1 MTIDIEKRKK
11 IMARSIKLG
20 HCICN
25 PKKGCPCD
33 IFKEKDVCPCA
44 GERVENAV
52 EEVRL
57 TSLVEK
63 AGCASKINQA
73 DLKKVLAGL
82 PDVFDANVL
91 VGTNTCDDAGVY
103 KLDDNTALVQTVDVF
118 SPSVDDPYTFGQVA
132 AANSLSDVYAM
143 GGKPLTALSII
154 GFPIETISHRIMTQM
169 LRGGMD
175 KMREA
180 GVVIIGGHSI
190 NDHEPKFGYA
200 VTGIVNPSKI
210 TANNTAKPGD
220 LLILTKPLG
229 VGIISFAG
237 QLGAASETALN
248 AAAASMI
255 ELNKV
260 AAEVMMEIGV
270 SSATDVTGFGLL
282 GHLGEMVSQS
292 GVTAELWA
300 DCVPI
305 FDEVLDYVSRGM
317 ISGGV
322 ERNIEHS
329 SQIVSIADDV
339 SEAITYAL
347 YDPQTSGGMLMAVP
361 ESKAN
366 ALVSLLKERGVAC
379 AEIIGRITDESKG
392 EIIVKKANVLPLLG
406 ERAGVRAQPNEN
418 SQPSAASD
426 QPSILSDQ
434 PSAASDQPSAASD
447 QPSTLSDQP
456 SAASDQPSIL
466 SSVEGCGQYST
477 NPEDKPMSDDTN
489 CCCGGNEDTNTDCCS
504 GGSEAS
510 GTSAGELFSDF
521 CGANLADGAVSLRTK
536 ELMAISLSLVTKCEP
551 CVKIHINKAK
561 NMGITDA
568 EIQECVNMAV
578 MFGGAPVMMFYNSIK
593 S

>member
-1 MTIDIEKRKK
+1 MIDIEKRKK

-63 AGCASKINQA
+63 AGCASKINQS

-82 PDVFDANVL
+82 PDVFDPNVL

-118 SPSVDDPYTFGQVA
+118 TPSVDDPYTFGQVA

-143 GGKPLTALSII
+143 GGTPLTALSII
-154 GFPIETISHRIMTQM
+154 GFPIETISHRVMTQM

-180 GVVIIGGHSI
+180 SVVIIGGHSI

-220 LLILTKPLG
+220 VLVLTKPLG

-237 QLGAASETALN
+237 QLGAASESALN

-260 AAEVMMEIGV
+260 PAEVMMEIDV

-292 GVTAELWA
+292 SVSAEIWA
-300 DCVPI
+300 DSIPI
-305 FDEVLDYVSRGM
+305 FDEVLDYISRGM

-329 SQIVSIADDV
+329 SQIVTVADDV

-361 ESKAN
+361 EAKAN

-379 AEIIGRITDESKG
+379 AEIIGRITGKSQG
-392 EIIVKKANVLPLLG
+392 EIIVKKANALPLLG
-406 ERAGVRAQPNEN
+406 ERAGVRAQPNVN
-418 SQPSAASD
+418 A
-426 QPSILSDQ
+426 
-434 PSAASDQPSAASD
+434 
-447 QPSTLSDQP
+447 
-456 SAASDQPSIL
+456 QPSIL
-466 SSVEGCGQYST
+466 SSVEGCGQILT
-477 NPEDKPMSDDTN
+477 NPEDKPMSND
-489 CCCGGNEDTNTDCCS
+489 TDCCS

-510 GTSAGELFSDF
+510 GTSAGELFSEF

-536 ELMAISLSLVTKCEP
+536 ELMAIALSLVTKCEP
-551 CVKIHINKAK
+551 CVNIHINKAK

-568 EIQECVNMAV
+568 EIQECVNMAI